1 MENTEHTGEARLSTI
16 LEESRDMIIIFGAKG
31 EIRFV
36 NRSVVR
42 LLGFPSKDKL
52 IGAPLRSLFDQ
63 GESCVFFLTRLRSE
77 GFVEDLEI
85 VLRRTD
91 GSPLYSL
98 ISAIPV
104 PATGGS
110 DGDSAAIIKDIT
122 EIIENQRKLNNTNV
136 DLVRANDELKR
147 TQAMMVQQ
155 EKLASIGQL
164 AAGVAHEINNPLAFL
179 RSNFAVLRDY
189 IGAVRKLLDSV
200 SQTYPAALATDAARN
215 PTLELGRNM
224 DDLFSDT
231 EEGFVRIIN
240 IVQSLLSFSRV
251 DVASGF
257 EQYDVNKGIESTLAV
272 LRNEI
277 KYVAKVT
284 VTTGDI
290 PFVSANGS
298 EINQVLLNVLL
309 NAVQAIK
316 SQLDAHTRSC
326 LGEITIRTSI
336 DGKSLVC
343 EVRDDGPGIPTNS
356 LNRVFE
362 PFYTTKP
369 AGSGT
374 GLGLSISYDI
384 VVKKHGGRMW
394 AVSDGRTGASF
405 FFMLPLAGPSPTPRG
420 GTSPTPEAP

>member
-1 MENTEHTGEARLSTI
+1 MDKREHTGEARLSTI
-16 LEESRDMIIIFGAKG
+16 LEESRDMIVIFGAVG

-42 LLGFPSKDKL
+42 LLGFPSKDGL
-52 IGAPLRSLFDQ
+52 IGAPLCSLFDQ
-63 GESCVFFLTRLRSE
+63 NESCAFFLGRLRSE
-77 GFVEDLEI
+77 GYVEDLEI

-104 PATGGS
+104 PAAGNSGG
-110 DGDSAAIIKDIT
+110 DFAAIIKDIT
-122 EIIENQRKLNNTNV
+122 EIIENQRKLNNTNLE
-136 DLVRANDELKR
+136 LVRANEELKR

-189 IGAVRKLLDSV
+189 VGAARKLLDSIAQV
-200 SQTYPAALATDAARN
+200 YPETLTTDAARN
-215 PTLELGRNM
+215 PTLELARNM
-224 DDLFSDT
+224 DDLFADSED
-231 EEGFVRIIN
+231 GFLRIIN

-277 KYVAKVT
+277 KYVAKVG
-284 VTTGDI
+284 VETGDI
-290 PFVSANGS
+290 PLMSANGS
-298 EINQVLLNVLL
+298 EINQVLLNLVL

-316 SQLDAHTRSC
+316 SQLDARARSC

-336 DGKSLVC
+336 DGRSLLC
-343 EVRDDGPGIPTNS
+343 EVRDDGPGIPMDS

-394 AVSDGRTGASF
+394 AASDGRTGASF
-405 FFMLPLAGPSPTPRG
+405 FFTLPLDGPSPIPRA
-420 GTSPTPEAP
+420 GTFPTPGAP